1 MALSST
7 EKKEIETLIRK
18 EIKDFMGSQTVKQF
32 ENKLMDEISKELKRG
47 KLEGD
52 VKELIVRGMSE
63 FYQFLWTQRGTWEG
77 RVRRA

>member
-18 EIKDFMGSQTVKQF
+18 EIKDFMGSQTIKQF